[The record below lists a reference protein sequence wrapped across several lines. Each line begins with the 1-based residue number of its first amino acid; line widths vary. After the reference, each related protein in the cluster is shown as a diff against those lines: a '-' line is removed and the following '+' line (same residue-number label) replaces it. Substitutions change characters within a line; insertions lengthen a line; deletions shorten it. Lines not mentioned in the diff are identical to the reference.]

1 MSDFNLMLDYNSKNA
16 NETWD
21 EIKVNN
27 KTACVVDDAITSQY
41 AIAGYIMKV
50 ILISNLLSYIIGVF
64 ISNPTWVDQ
73 MIDRV
78 NKDLEE
84 YNRIQK
90 LGDDRF
96 VITDEEKE
104 KYYDLKP
111 KLPELERKLTFL
123 KVFRYFTKLFW
134 PFLIVLPHEYLT
146 GMEWCICSLIL
157 VCITS
162 KYLKSIEW

>member
-1 MSDFNLMLDYNSKNA
+1 MSDFNLMLDYSSKNV

-27 KTACVVDDAITSQY
+27 KTSCTVDDVTSQY

-78 NKDLEE
+78 NKDLKE
-84 YNRIQK
+84 YNRIKK
-90 LGDDRF
+90 LKDEYF
-96 VITDEEKE
+96 FTTDEEE
-104 KYYDLKP
+104 KKYDDLKP
-111 KLPELERKLTFL
+111 KLPELERKLTFF

-146 GMEWCICSLIL
+146 GGLYVL
-157 VCITS
+157 
-162 KYLKSIEW
+162 

>member
-1 MSDFNLMLDYNSKNA
+1 MLDYNSKNV

-21 EIKVNN
+21 ELMVNN
-27 KTACVVDDAITSQY
+27 KTSCTVDDVTSQY
-41 AIAGYIMKV
+41 AIAGYIIKV
-50 ILISNLLSYIIGVF
+50 ILLSNLLTYIIGVI

-73 MIDRV
+73 MINRV

-90 LGDDRF
+90 LKDGN
-96 VITDEEKE
+96 VLTTDEEKE
-104 KYYDLKP
+104 KYKDLKP
-111 KLPELERKLTFL
+111 KLPELERKLIFL

-146 GMEWCICSLIL
+146 GGVYVL
-157 VCITS
+157 
-162 KYLKSIEW
+162 

>member
-1 MSDFNLMLDYNSKNA
+1 MLDYNSKNV

-27 KTACVVDDAITSQY
+27 KTACLVDDAITSQY
-41 AIAGYIMKV
+41 AIAGYVMKV
-50 ILISNLLSYIIGVF
+50 ILISNLISYIIGVF

-73 MIDRV
+73 MIDKV

-90 LGDDRF
+90 LKDGNYF
-96 VITDEEKE
+96 TSDEEKE
-104 KYYDLKP
+104 KYKDLEP
-111 KLPELERKLTFL
+111 KLPELERKLIFL

-146 GMEWCICSLIL
+146 GGVYVL
-157 VCITS
+157 
-162 KYLKSIEW
+162 